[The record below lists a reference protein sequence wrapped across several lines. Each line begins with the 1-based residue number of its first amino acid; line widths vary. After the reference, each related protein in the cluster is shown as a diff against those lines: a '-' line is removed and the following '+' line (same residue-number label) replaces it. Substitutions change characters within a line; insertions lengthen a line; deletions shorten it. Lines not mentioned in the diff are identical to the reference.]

1 MSCLEGW
8 RDILHLF
15 MHQLLP
21 RTLSLKTFESKA
33 ARHPS
38 PLGAQ
43 EFKLLEDAAF
53 KVLERVETTKAAL
66 AAKGEELA
74 AIRSEYEQKKK
85 EVRCRAVP
93 CCAWGGGAVCWGVY
107 VVSTDE

>member
-1 MSCLEGW
+1 MLRLARVLSTSV
-8 RDILHLF
+8 
-15 MHQLLP
+15 LLP
-21 RTLSLKTFESKA
+21 AAHRSLPAVPTTPWG
-33 ARHPS
+33 R
-38 PLGAQ
+38 AQ

-85 EVRCRAVP
+85 EVSTCLRVCVR
-93 CCAWGGGAVCWGVY
+93 GAVQGVY
-107 VVSTDE
+107 VVSTDA

>member
-1 MSCLEGW
+1 MEIGAVAAPFS
-8 RDILHLF
+8 RDVGVCAACC
-15 MHQLLP
+15 P
-21 RTLSLKTFESKA
+21 PPA

-93 CCAWGGGAVCWGVY
+93 CYAWGGGAVCWGVY